1 VTAARLPLAARCA
14 GVVIV
19 AVSAVTCASATPS
32 LRPSGSAPTPNASV
46 SRPPASPSPA
56 LTIDP
61 RLLDVLPPA
70 VGGVARGTDGTM
82 DAEAFGDP
90 TLPAIASA
98 GAVAL
103 YLDAATGDFALAT
116 LLRLRGATLDET
128 AFRAYRDS
136 FDRGACSAAG
146 GVARNAEAEL
156 GGRRTFIAACAGGLF
171 TYHALLPAAHALL
184 SISSGGG
191 GRLGEKVA
199 AAAKD

>member
-14 GVVIV
+14 AVVIV
-19 AVSAVTCASATPS
+19 AVALVACGSGTPTVTASRSAATPI
-32 LRPSGSAPTPNASV
+32 ASV
-46 SRPPASPSPA
+46 SGPPMSSSPA
-56 LTIDP
+56 VPID
-61 RLLDVLPPA
+61 RTLLDVLPPT
-70 VGGVARGTDGTM
+70 VDGVARRTDATV

-98 GAVAL
+98 GAAAL
-103 YLDAATGDFALAT
+103 YLDAPSGDFALAT

-146 GVARNAEAEL
+146 GVARNAEAQL
-156 GGRRTFIAACAGGLF
+156 GGRPTFIAACATGLF
-171 TYHALLPAAHALL
+171 TYHALLPAARAVL
-184 SISSGGG
+184 SISSGGA